1 MSAAIDMLWP
11 GAGRD
16 LSDDELLDALA
27 VAAPTVRAN
36 FVASIDGAATRDGR
50 SGGLSG
56 AADKRHF
63 ELLRRVSDV
72 VLVGAG
78 TVRDEGYGPM
88 LVDEASQLW
97 RERHGMPRHPVFAIV
112 SGHLDLDPTSPIF
125 TEAPVRPIVITTTG
139 TDTTAFAAVAYVVA
153 GGDEHVDLAAALAA
167 LRAMGHVAGSG
178 ATRSGATAVRA
189 GSETRPPLQLQL
201 IEEGPYLRGPQLR
214 LLPRT
219 EVASARHLGPALDRV
234 PPARGAG
241 RRRADVSGE
250 NRKPRRHDLA
260 AGGRHG
266 VVEVVPRGR
275 AR

>member
-11 GAGRD
+11 GAPRD
-16 LSDDELLDALA
+16 LSDDALIDSLA

-36 FVASIDGAATRDGR
+36 FVASIDGAATHDGR

-63 ELLRRVSDV
+63 ELLRRVTDV

-125 TEAPVRPIVITTTG
+125 TEAPVRPIVITTADA
-139 TDTTAFAAVAYVVA
+139 DTAAFAAVADVIAV
-153 GGDEHVDLAAALAA
+153 GTEHVDLGAALAA
-167 LRAMGHVAGSG
+167 VRAMGHAQVLCEGGPSLFA
-178 ATRSGATAVRA
+178 AMLAAD
-189 GSETRPPLQLQL
+189 L
-201 IEEGPYLRGPQLR
+201 IDELCLTIAPTLEGGDGPRIVGGDIPQRGMRLVHVLRGGEELLLR
-214 LLPRT
+214 YARALPTRT
-219 EVASARHLGPALDRV
+219 L
-234 PPARGAG
+234 
-241 RRRADVSGE
+241 
-250 NRKPRRHDLA
+250 
-260 AGGRHG
+260 
-266 VVEVVPRGR
+266 VE
-275 AR
+275 